1 MRRIFDPFFT
11 TKQNGTGL
19 GLSIVYQ
26 LVEKAGGERLG
37 VVTACQEFGGPMLL
51 EVERQ
56 GEPLLVPFARAICVE
71 IDVGR
76 RRIVVDLPEGL
87 KELP

>member
-1 MRRIFDPFFT
+1 
-11 TKQNGTGL
+11 
-19 GLSIVYQ
+19 
-26 LVEKAGGERLG
+26 
-37 VVTACQEFGGPMLL
+37 MLL